1 LLAYRRTS
9 SIHKKGDVGSL
20 ATYSYRSQEEE
31 MEWWSN
37 GVLET
42 ERGSSFF
49 NLTEPLRTLRLCG
62 EK

>member
-1 LLAYRRTS
+1 
-9 SIHKKGDVGSL
+9 
-20 ATYSYRSQEEE
+20 

-42 ERGSSFF
+42 GERTQFF
-49 NLTEPLRTLRLCG
+49 TRTEPLRLCG